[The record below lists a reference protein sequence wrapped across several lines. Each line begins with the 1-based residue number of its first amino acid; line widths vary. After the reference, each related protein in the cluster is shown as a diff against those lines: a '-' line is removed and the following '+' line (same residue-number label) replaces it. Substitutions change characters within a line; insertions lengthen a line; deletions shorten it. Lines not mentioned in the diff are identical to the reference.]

1 MKSSEMYNIQAN
13 EDYKCVCEG
22 AGTTIYLCLVLAEKG
37 TENQSNE
44 IAVLIPQ
51 KEVRKQKAKKI
62 LYEGVK
68 LILAMLIGMFFF
80 ICLEGR
86 MPIF

>member
-13 EDYKCVCEG
+13 EDYKRVCEG
-22 AGTTIYLCLVLAEKG
+22 TGTTIYLCLALVEKG
-37 TENQSNE
+37 TENQSDE

-51 KEVRKQKAKKI
+51 KEARKQKAKKI

-68 LILAMLIGMFFF
+68 LLLAMLIGMLFF

-86 MPIF
+86 MPVF